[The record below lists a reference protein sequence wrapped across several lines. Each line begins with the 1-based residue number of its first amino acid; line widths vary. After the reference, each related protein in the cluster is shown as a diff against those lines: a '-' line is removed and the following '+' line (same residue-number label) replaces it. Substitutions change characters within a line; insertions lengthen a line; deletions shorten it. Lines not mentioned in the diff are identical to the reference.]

1 MHLDVVVLQKLFLSV
16 AARQKSWVCNVLL
29 MVLFS
34 HDSWFGRS
42 SGGVAINFVVV
53 GIEKYGLSSGLV
65 VHLTSKVSTVSGGS
79 LGRLHCS

>member
-1 MHLDVVVLQKLFLSV
+1 M
-16 AARQKSWVCNVLL
+16 
-29 MVLFS
+29 
-34 HDSWFGRS
+34 
-42 SGGVAINFVVV
+42 AINFVVV